1 MNVFLKNRLKLIFI
15 ANKSD
20 KEISLDDISWS
31 NKIIKENE
39 EIASDIYE
47 EAEVEVIRMGQ
58 RK

>member
-15 ANKSD
+15 ANKLD